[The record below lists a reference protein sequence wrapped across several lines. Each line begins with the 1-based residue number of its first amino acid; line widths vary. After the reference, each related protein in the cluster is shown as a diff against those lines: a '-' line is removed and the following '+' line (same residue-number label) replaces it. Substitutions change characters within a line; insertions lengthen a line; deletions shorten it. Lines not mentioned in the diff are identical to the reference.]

1 MLAITNCFSEVVEF
15 MNTKIG
21 CIIREIRISKKIK
34 SNVLYKEVLSR
45 PSIIKFE
52 EGESDTTV
60 ERFLI
65 LLDRL
70 NITLEEF
77 VAIYKN
83 GENQDLSLTSSY
95 IQAFYK
101 KDLAKLND
109 IYYSTQQLYKST
121 KNQKYLHYGAI
132 ISLLIDSIQNNF
144 SHKNEKDILQDYLM
158 RCETWGYYELTLFI
172 NTLNFYSNELIDTV
186 YRNAKKNLLKYNQ
199 LPRYRNEFS
208 ILLFNILE
216 KKLSSGYYRNLEKY
230 LDELTDFK
238 NQNKDVMYY
247 QSMVTYFE
255 NLINIIKNNNIED
268 NVKSIE
274 NIISIF
280 KFLKMD
286 YKAEQCQT
294 LLTSTLKRKKDPK
307 VISLNL
313 NNS

>member
-1 MLAITNCFSEVVEF
+1 M
-15 MNTKIG
+15 
-21 CIIREIRISKKIK
+21 
-34 SNVLYKEVLSR
+34 
-45 PSIIKFE
+45 
-52 EGESDTTV
+52 
-60 ERFLI
+60 
-65 LLDRL
+65 
-70 NITLEEF
+70 
-77 VAIYKN
+77 
-83 GENQDLSLTSSY
+83 
-95 IQAFYK
+95 
-101 KDLAKLND
+101 
-109 IYYSTQQLYKST
+109 
-121 KNQKYLHYGAI
+121 
-132 ISLLIDSIQNNF
+132 
-144 SHKNEKDILQDYLM
+144 
-158 RCETWGYYELTLFI
+158 
-172 NTLNFYSNELIDTV
+172 
-186 YRNAKKNLLKYNQ
+186 KYNK